1 MPDNDIILEMRN
13 ITKWFPGVLALDKAR
28 LTLRKGR
35 VHVLLGENGAGK
47 STLIKTITGAYVP
60 DEGEIFLEGRPVKL
74 DNPIHARQLGI
85 SVVYQ
90 EFNLISDL
98 DVAKNIFLGR
108 ELMIG
113 GSFVMNSRAM
123 YSKSKEYLNKIGAK
137 IDPHTLVRNLGVAAQ
152 QMVEITRAIS
162 TDCKILILDEPTA
175 VLTEQE
181 IDRLFETV
189 NILKERG
196 VAIVFISH
204 RLDEIGRIG
213 DEVTVMRDGAY
224 VDTLLIENGN
234 VDIDQLVR
242 LMVGREI
249 TNKFPKEEVPI
260 GEEILKV
267 ENLSRGGALKNI
279 SLTLRAGEILG
290 IGGLVGAG
298 RTEMAKAIFGFD
310 RADTKQ
316 VSVFGKEAPIR
327 RPRDAIKLGIGLA
340 PEDRK
345 AEGLNLDMSV
355 MNNVIMACAGKM
367 SRFGILN
374 GRRRTKVP
382 ETLVKKLRIVT
393 PSIHQYVQNLSGG
406 NQQKVV
412 LAKWLAVGS
421 RIVIFDEPT
430 RGIDVGA
437 KVEVYQ
443 LMTNMVREGAG
454 IIMISSELPE
464 LLAMSDR
471 ILVMHEGQISGE
483 LTRREAT
490 QEKILRLAAGGI

>member
-1 MPDNDIILEMRN
+1 MENDIILEMRD
-13 ITKWFPGVLALDKAR
+13 ITKRFPGVLALNKTR
-28 LTLRKGR
+28 LTLRKGK

-60 DEGEIFLEGRPVKL
+60 DEGEILLEGKPVKL
-74 DNPIHARQLGI
+74 DSPIHARQLGI
-85 SVVYQ
+85 SAVYQ
-90 EFNLISDL
+90 EFNLINDL

-108 ELMIG
+108 ELMTG

-123 YSKSKEYLNKIGAK
+123 YRKSAEYLDRIGAK
-137 IDPHTLVRNLGVAAQ
+137 IDPHTVVRNLGVAAQ
-152 QMVEITRAIS
+152 QMVEITKAIS
-162 TDCKILILDEPTA
+162 TECKILILDEPTA
-175 VLTEQE
+175 VLTGQE
-181 IDRLFETV
+181 IDRLFEAV
-189 NILKERG
+189 KILKSRG

-204 RLDEIGRIG
+204 RLEEIGRIG

-224 VDTLLIENGN
+224 INTLPINDDKI
-234 VDIDQLVR
+234 DIDLLVK

-249 TNKFPKEEVPI
+249 IDKFPKEEVPI

-267 ENLSRGGALKNI
+267 EDLSRKGTLKNI
-279 SLTLRAGEILG
+279 NLTLHAGEILG

-298 RTEMAKAIFGFD
+298 RTEMVKAIFGID
-310 RADTKQ
+310 KVDSKKLT
-316 VSVFGKEAPIR
+316 VFGKKVSIR
-327 RPRDAIKLGIGLA
+327 QPKDAIRLGIGLA

-345 AEGLNLDMSV
+345 VEGLNLVMSV
-355 MNNVIMACAGKM
+355 MNNIIMASADRM
-367 SRFGILN
+367 SRFGIISKK
-374 GRRRTKVP
+374 RRVSVP

-443 LMTNMVREGAG
+443 LMNNMVREGAG

-464 LLAMSDR
+464 LIAMSDR
-471 ILVMHEGQISGE
+471 ILVMHEGQITGE
-483 LTRREAT
+483 LLRQEAT

>member
-13 ITKWFPGVLALDKAR
+13 ITKRFPGVLALDKAR
-28 LTLRKGR
+28 LTLRKGK

-47 STLIKTITGAYVP
+47 STLIKAITGAYVP

-74 DNPIHARQLGI
+74 DNPIHARQVGI

-90 EFNLISDL
+90 EFNLINDL
-98 DVAKNIFLGR
+98 DVAKNIFLGK
-108 ELMIG
+108 ELMTG
-113 GSFVMNSRAM
+113 GSFVMNNRAM
-123 YSKSKEYLNKIGAK
+123 YSKSEEYLDQIGAK
-137 IDPHTLVRNLGVAAQ
+137 IDPRTLIRNLGVAAQ

-181 IDRLFETV
+181 IERLFDTV
-189 NILKERG
+189 TILKARG

-224 VDTLLIENGN
+224 VDTLPIENGN

-249 TNKFPKEEVPI
+249 TNKFPKEEVSI
-260 GEEILKV
+260 GKEILKV
-267 ENLSRGGALKNI
+267 ENLSRAGVLKNI
-279 SLTLRAGEILG
+279 NLTLHAGEILG

-298 RTEMAKAIFGFD
+298 RTETAKAIFGFD
-310 RADTKQ
+310 KADTKR
-316 VSVFGKEAPIR
+316 VFVFGREAPIR

-345 AEGLNLDMSV
+345 AEGLNLDMSI
-355 MNNVIMACAGKM
+355 MNNVIMACADKM

-374 GRRRTKVP
+374 GKRRTNVP

-421 RIVIFDEPT
+421 RIIIFDEPT

-443 LMTNMVREGAG
+443 LMNNMVREGAG

-483 LTRREAT
+483 LTRQEAT

>member
-1 MPDNDIILEMRN
+1 MPESDIILEMRN
-13 ITKWFPGVLALDKAR
+13 ITKRFPGVLALDKAA
-28 LTLRKGR
+28 LTLRKGK

-47 STLIKTITGAYVP
+47 STLIKIITGAYVA
-60 DEGEIFLEGRPVKL
+60 DEGEIILEGRPVKL

-90 EFNLISDL
+90 EFNLINDL
-98 DVAKNIFLGR
+98 DAAKNIFLGR
-108 ELMIG
+108 ELMAG
-113 GSFVMNSRAM
+113 RSFMMNSRAM
-123 YSKSKEYLNKIGAK
+123 YRKAEEYLGRIGAK
-137 IDPHTLVRNLGVAAQ
+137 IDPHVVVRNLGVAAQ
-152 QMVEITRAIS
+152 QMVEITKAIS

-175 VLTEQE
+175 VLTGQE
-181 IDRLFETV
+181 IDRLFEAV
-189 NILKERG
+189 NILKSRG

-204 RLDEIGRIG
+204 RLEEIGRIG
-213 DEVTVMRDGAY
+213 DEITVMRDGAY
-224 VDTLLIENGN
+224 VDSLPVDDGK
-234 VDIDQLVR
+234 VDIGLLVK

-249 TNKFPKEEVPI
+249 TNKFPKEEVPA

-267 ENLSRGGALKNI
+267 EELSRNGTLKNI
-279 SLTLRAGEILG
+279 NLTLRAGEVLG

-298 RTEMAKAIFGFD
+298 RTEMVKAIFGID
-310 RADTKQ
+310 RADSKKLT
-316 VSVFGKEAPIR
+316 VFGKKATIR
-327 RPRDAIKLGIGLA
+327 QPKDAIRLGMGLV

-345 AEGLNLDMSV
+345 AEGLNLVMSV
-355 MNNVIMACAGKM
+355 MNNVIMACADQM
-367 SRFGILN
+367 SRLGVISRK
-374 GRRRTKVP
+374 RRFSVP
-382 ETLVKKLRIVT
+382 EALVKKLRIAT

-443 LMTNMVREGAG
+443 LMNNLVREGAG

-464 LLAMSDR
+464 LIAMSDR
-471 ILVMHEGQISGE
+471 ILVMHEGRIAGE
-483 LTRREAT
+483 LSRQDAT
-490 QEKILRLAAGGI
+490 QEKILRFAAGGI

>member
-1 MPDNDIILEMRN
+1 MLENDIILEMRD
-13 ITKWFPGVLALDKAR
+13 IKKQFPGVVALNKAK
-28 LTLRKGR
+28 LTLRKGQ

-60 DEGEIFLEGRPVKL
+60 DEGEIFLEGKAVKL

-85 SVVYQ
+85 SAVYQ
-90 EFNLISDL
+90 EFNLINDL

-108 ELMIG
+108 ELMTG

-123 YSKSKEYLNKIGAK
+123 YRKSAEYLDRIGAK
-137 IDPHTLVRNLGVAAQ
+137 IDPHTVIRNLGVAAQ
-152 QMVEITRAIS
+152 QMVEITKAIS

-181 IDRLFETV
+181 IDRLFEAV
-189 NILKERG
+189 KILKSRG

-204 RLDEIGRIG
+204 RLEEIGRIG

-224 VDTLLIENGN
+224 VDTLPIDDKK
-234 VDIDQLVR
+234 VDIDLLVK

-249 TNKFPKEEVPI
+249 INRFPKEEVPR

-267 ENLSRGGALKNI
+267 EELSREGVLKNI
-279 SLTLRAGEILG
+279 SLTLHAGEILG

-298 RTEMAKAIFGFD
+298 RTEMVKAIFGID
-310 RADTKQ
+310 KADSKKLT
-316 VSVFGKEAPIR
+316 VFGKEASIR
-327 RPRDAIKLGIGLA
+327 RPKDAIKLGIGLA

-345 AEGLNLDMSV
+345 VEGLNLVMSV
-355 MNNVIMACAGKM
+355 MNNIIIASVDKM
-367 SRFGILN
+367 SRLGIISRK
-374 GRRRTKVP
+374 RRFSVS

-393 PSIHQYVQNLSGG
+393 PSVHQYVQNLSGG

-443 LMTNMVREGAG
+443 LMNNLVREGAG
-454 IIMISSELPE
+454 IIMISSDLSELI
-464 LLAMSDR
+464 AMSDR
-471 ILVMHEGQISGE
+471 ILVMHEGQIAGE
-483 LTRREAT
+483 LSRQEAT